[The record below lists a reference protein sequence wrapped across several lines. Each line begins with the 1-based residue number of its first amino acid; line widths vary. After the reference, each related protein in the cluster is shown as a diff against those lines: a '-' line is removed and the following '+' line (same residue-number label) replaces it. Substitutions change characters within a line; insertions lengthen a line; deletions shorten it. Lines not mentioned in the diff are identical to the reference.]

1 MKVNK
6 LTPNFEVSDIKQT
19 VEFYTENFGFRLIMA
34 VSEKQDG
41 IDEILVNDKEY
52 VYAMM
57 VKDSVELMFQRSD
70 SFKEDVIFSKDL
82 PIGASVSFYIAIEGI
97 QSFYEVLKRNYLQI
111 TDIKTTWYGMQE
123 FYVKDINGY
132 IIGFA
137 EKKNKNN

>member
-34 VSEKQDG
+34 VPEKQDG
-41 IDEILVNDKEY
+41 IDEVLVDDKEY

-70 SFKEDVIFSKDL
+70 TFKEDVIFSKDL
-82 PIGASVSFYIAIEGI
+82 PIGASVSFYIEIEGI
-97 QSFYEVLKRNYLQI
+97 QSFYEILKRNSLQI
-111 TDIKTTWYGMQE
+111 TDLKTTWYGMQE

-137 EKKNKNN
+137 EKKE

>member
-19 VEFYTENFGFRLIMA
+19 VEFYKENFDFRLIMA
-34 VSEKQDG
+34 VPEKQDG
-41 IDEILVNDKEY
+41 IDEILAEDKEY

-57 VKDSVELMFQRSD
+57 VKDSVELMFQRTD
-70 SFKEDVIFSKDL
+70 TFKEDIIFSKNI
-82 PIGASVSFYIAIEGI
+82 PIGASVSFYIEIEGI
-97 QSFYEVLKRNYLQI
+97 QSFYEILKSNYLDT
-111 TDIKTTWYGMQE
+111 TDLKTTWYGMQE

-137 EKKNKNN
+137 EKKK

>member
-34 VSEKQDG
+34 VPEKQDG
-41 IDEILVNDKEY
+41 IDEVLVDDKEY

-70 SFKEDVIFSKDL
+70 TFKKDVIFSKDL
-82 PIGASVSFYIAIEGI
+82 PIGASVSFYIEIEGI
-97 QSFYEVLKRNYLQI
+97 QLFYEILKSNSLQI
-111 TDIKTTWYGMQE
+111 TDLKTTWYGMQE

-137 EKKNKNN
+137 EKKE

>member
-6 LTPNFEVSDIKQT
+6 LTPNFEVSDIKRT
-19 VEFYTENFGFRLIMA
+19 VEFYTKNFGFRLIMA
-34 VSEKQDG
+34 VPEKQDG
-41 IDEILVNDKEY
+41 VDEILVNDKDY

-57 VKDSVELMFQRSD
+57 LKDSVELMFQRSD

-82 PIGASVSFYIAIEGI
+82 PIGASVSFYIEIEGI
-97 QSFYEVLKRNYLQI
+97 KSFYEVLKRNNLQT
-111 TDIKTTWYGMQE
+111 TDIKTTWYGMLE

-137 EKKNKNN
+137 EKKE